1 MKQGCDQIREALS
14 ARLDGEQTG
23 MSAGVLDAHLSGC
36 RDCVEWLAKAEQV
49 TSAVRGH
56 ALEAPDLTAP
66 ILAAVRAEG
75 RDAAHDA
82 LRQRRRATMRLALG
96 LTALMQLAMAIPMLL
111 GLGEIAHT
119 SREAAS
125 FDIAVAVG
133 FALAA
138 WRPDLARAFVPVA
151 FVLAGCLILT
161 SVFDIVEGAARFA
174 HEVGHIAALA
184 QAALLWGLSRQDRDG
199 GTAVPRTRRRQ
210 AAIS

>member
-1 MKQGCDQIREALS
+1 MKDACDQIREALS
-14 ARLDGEQTG
+14 ARLDGEKAPVDPAT
-23 MSAGVLDAHLSGC
+23 LEAHLSDC
-36 RDCVEWLAKAEQV
+36 RDCDEWLVKVEEV
-49 TSAVRGH
+49 TSAVRAHG
-56 ALEAPDLTAP
+56 LEAPDLTAP
-66 ILAAVRAEG
+66 ILAAVHAETAVRAET
-75 RDAAHDA
+75 HDTT
-82 LRQRRRATMRLALG
+82 QRKKTMRLALG

-111 GLGEIAHT
+111 GLGVIAHT

-133 FALAA
+133 FAFAA

-184 QAALLWGLSRQDRDG
+184 QAALLWGLSRDSG
-199 GTAVPRTRRRQ
+199 PVIPKPRRRE
-210 AAIS
+210 AAVS

>member
-1 MKQGCDQIREALS
+1 
-14 ARLDGEQTG
+14 
-23 MSAGVLDAHLSGC
+23 
-36 RDCVEWLAKAEQV
+36 
-49 TSAVRGH
+49 VRWH
-56 ALEAPDLTAP
+56 TFEAPDLTAP
-66 ILAAVRAEG
+66 ILAAVRAESL
-75 RDAAHDA
+75 DTA
-82 LRQRRRATMRLALG
+82 RQKKRSTLRLALG

-133 FALAA
+133 FAFAA

-151 FVLAGCLILT
+151 FVLAGCLIVT

-184 QAALLWGLSRQDRDG
+184 QAALLWGLSRDAG
-199 GTAVPRTRRRQ
+199 PAVPRQRRRE

>member
-1 MKQGCDQIREALS
+1 MKDACDQIREALS
-14 ARLDGEQTG
+14 ARLDGEKAPVDPATIE
-23 MSAGVLDAHLSGC
+23 VHLSDC
-36 RDCVEWLAKAEQV
+36 RECVEWLAKVEEV
-49 TSAVRGH
+49 TSAVRAH
-56 ALEAPDLTAP
+56 PLKAPDLTAS
-66 ILAAVRAEG
+66 ILAAIHAEK
-75 RDAAHDA
+75 AAHA
-82 LRQRRRATMRLALG
+82 GAHEATQRKRRATMRLALG

-161 SVFDIVEGAARFA
+161 SAFDIVEGAARFA

-184 QAALLWGLSRQDRDG
+184 QAALLWGLSRHRG
-199 GTAVPRTRRRQ
+199 PVVPKPRQ
-210 AAIS
+210 REAAAS